1 MKESVEKPSE
11 DAAKEESATKPSED
25 AISKEVVIQE
35 VGSVAVEGSAEKEVI
50 EREETRELPCES
62 EKVPVIPSES
72 VTEVVSSESVTE
84 VVPAVPVVPVIPA
97 VPVED
102 TKMIEECV
110 KDAVMVPTEMEVEE
124 EKVVETPEKDSQKET
139 EEVEMEKE
147 ETVIAVEQP
156 TEKESES
163 KEETAR
169 RAVEEP
175 VKEKVLEEP
184 VREKVLE
191 EPVREKVLEE
201 PVKEKVLEEPV
212 KEKVLEEPV
221 REKVL
226 EEPVKEKILEEP
238 MKEEVKEEPVKE
250 VKEVKEE
257 PTTEKMEEPATEKEM
272 KELAKEEMETEKVT
286 TKETAVTTEQPQEN
300 QAKPKP
306 VVTTPER
313 VIPVKKMLEMEKQLL
328 LNEEL
333 KTLVSLLP
341 DSDDTDESWSDET
354 AKTPAPRGKAKETY
368 KPVILGVYVDQPETT
383 CTPPRASKKRDGVVN
398 ESPLVTPSKQVS
410 VSAPLVT
417 PVRPQPKEKAQE
429 ASPTK
434 VVNECFVVGN
444 CLPEMPAESSFFRQ
458 LEEKSDM
465 YPVAVRRLLK
475 DVGEERRRFDVLM
488 QRQTS
493 QFQAAYFMERSKWNA
508 VRFSG
513 CADW

>member
-1 MKESVEKPSE
+1 MKKESVAKSPE
-11 DAAKEESATKPSED
+11 DAAKEESAAKPSED

-35 VGSVAVEGSAEKEVI
+35 VESAAVESSGEKEVI
-50 EREETRELPCES
+50 EKEETRELPCKS
-62 EKVPVIPSES
+62 EEVPVIPSES
-72 VTEVVSSESVTE
+72 VTEVVPV
-84 VVPAVPVVPVIPA
+84 VPVVPV
-97 VPVED
+97 ED
-102 TKMIEECV
+102 TRMFEECV

-124 EKVVETPEKDSQKET
+124 EKVAETLEKDSQQEP
-139 EEVEMEKE
+139 EEVKMEKE
-147 ETVIAVEQP
+147 ETVMAVEQP

-163 KEETAR
+163 EEEAVR
-169 RAVEEP
+169 GAVEEP
-175 VKEKVLEEP
+175 VKEEVKEEQEKKEVKEVELEA
-184 VREKVLE
+184 VKEKEV
-191 EPVREKVLEE
+191 EE
-201 PVKEKVLEEPV
+201 PVKEKEVEEPT
-212 KEKVLEEPV
+212 KEV
-221 REKVL
+221 
-226 EEPVKEKILEEP
+226 
-238 MKEEVKEEPVKE
+238 EEVKEEPTPEKAMD
-250 VKEVKEE
+250 E
-257 PTTEKMEEPATEKEM
+257 P
-272 KELAKEEMETEKVT
+272 AKEEMETEKVT
-286 TKETAVTTEQPQEN
+286 TEETAVTAEQPQEN
-300 QAKPKP
+300 QAKPSP

-383 CTPPRASKKRDGVVN
+383 CTPPRASKKRDGVAN
-398 ESPLVTPSKQVS
+398 ESPFVTPSKQVS
-410 VSAPLVT
+410 VAAPLVT
-417 PVRPQPKEKAQE
+417 PVRPQPKEKTQE

-444 CLPEMPAESSFFRQ
+444 CLPEMPVESSFFRQ

-475 DVGEERRRFDVLM
+475 EVGEERRRFDVLM

-508 VRFSG
+508 VRLSG
-513 CADW
+513 CADQ

>member
-11 DAAKEESATKPSED
+11 DV
-25 AISKEVVIQE
+25 ISKEVVIQE

-62 EKVPVIPSES
+62 EEVP
-72 VTEVVSSESVTE
+72 VVSSESVTE
-84 VVPAVPVVPVIPA
+84 VVPVVPV

-184 VREKVLE
+184 VREKV
-191 EPVREKVLEE
+191 
-201 PVKEKVLEEPV
+201 
-212 KEKVLEEPV
+212 
-221 REKVL
+221 
-226 EEPVKEKILEEP
+226 LEEP

-410 VSAPLVT
+410 VAAPLVT

>member
-84 VVPAVPVVPVIPA
+84 VVPAVPVVPVVPA

-201 PVKEKVLEEPV
+201 PMKEEVK
-212 KEKVLEEPV
+212 
-221 REKVL
+221 

-238 MKEEVKEEPVKE
+238 VKEEVKEEPVKE

>member
-25 AISKEVVIQE
+25 AVSKEVVIQE

-163 KEETAR
+163 KEETVR
-169 RAVEEP
+169 RAVEEPVKEEVKEEQEKEEVKEEP

-201 PVKEKVLEEPV
+201 PMKEEVK
-212 KEKVLEEPV
+212 
-221 REKVL
+221 

-238 MKEEVKEEPVKE
+238 VKEEVKEEPVKE

-300 QAKPKP
+300 QAKPNP

-475 DVGEERRRFDVLM
+475 EVGEERRRFDVLM

-513 CADW
+513 CADR

>member
-1 MKESVEKPSE
+1 
-11 DAAKEESATKPSED
+11 
-25 AISKEVVIQE
+25 
-35 VGSVAVEGSAEKEVI
+35 
-50 EREETRELPCES
+50 
-62 EKVPVIPSES
+62 
-72 VTEVVSSESVTE
+72 
-84 VVPAVPVVPVIPA
+84 
-97 VPVED
+97 
-102 TKMIEECV
+102 MIEECV

-191 EPVREKVLEE
+191 EP
-201 PVKEKVLEEPV
+201 
-212 KEKVLEEPV
+212 
-221 REKVL
+221 
-226 EEPVKEKILEEP
+226 

-286 TKETAVTTEQPQEN
+286 AKETAVTTEQPQEN
-300 QAKPKP
+300 QAKPNP

-410 VSAPLVT
+410 VAAPLVT
-417 PVRPQPKEKAQE
+417 SVRPQPKEKAQE

-475 DVGEERRRFDVLM
+475 EVGEERRRFDVLL

-513 CADW
+513 CADR

>member
-25 AISKEVVIQE
+25 AVSKEVVIQE

-175 VKEKVLEEP
+175 VKEE
-184 VREKVLE
+184 
-191 EPVREKVLEE
+191 
-201 PVKEKVLEEPV
+201 VKEEQEKEEVKEEPV

-226 EEPVKEKILEEP
+226 EEPMKEEVKEEPVKEKILEEP
-238 MKEEVKEEPVKE
+238 VKEEVKEEPVKE

-300 QAKPKP
+300 QAKPNP

-410 VSAPLVT
+410 VSAPLVM

-513 CADW
+513 CADR

>member
-1 MKESVEKPSE
+1 MKEE
-11 DAAKEESATKPSED
+11 
-25 AISKEVVIQE
+25 QE
-35 VGSVAVEGSAEKEVI
+35 
-50 EREETRELPCES
+50 
-62 EKVPVIPSES
+62 
-72 VTEVVSSESVTE
+72 
-84 VVPAVPVVPVIPA
+84 
-97 VPVED
+97 
-102 TKMIEECV
+102 
-110 KDAVMVPTEMEVEE
+110 
-124 EKVVETPEKDSQKET
+124 
-139 EEVEMEKE
+139 
-147 ETVIAVEQP
+147 
-156 TEKESES
+156 
-163 KEETAR
+163 
-169 RAVEEP
+169 
-175 VKEKVLEEP
+175 KEKVMEEQ
-184 VREKVLE
+184 E
-191 EPVREKVLEE
+191 
-201 PVKEKVLEEPV
+201 
-212 KEKVLEEPV
+212 
-221 REKVL
+221 
-226 EEPVKEKILEEP
+226 
-238 MKEEVKEEPVKE
+238 KEEVKEEQEKEKVMEEPVME

-257 PTTEKMEEPATEKEM
+257 PTTEKMMEEPATEKEM

-410 VSAPLVT
+410 VAAPLVT

>member
-11 DAAKEESATKPSED
+11 DV
-25 AISKEVVIQE
+25 ISKEVVIQE

-62 EKVPVIPSES
+62 EEVP
-72 VTEVVSSESVTE
+72 VVSSESVTE
-84 VVPAVPVVPVIPA
+84 VVPVVPVVPVFPVFPV

-163 KEETAR
+163 KEETVR

-175 VKEKVLEEP
+175 VKEEVKEEQ
-184 VREKVLE
+184 EKE
-191 EPVREKVLEE
+191 EVKEEQEKEEVAEE
-201 PVKEKVLEEPV
+201 PVKEKVMEEPV
-212 KEKVLEEPV
+212 
-221 REKVL
+221 
-226 EEPVKEKILEEP
+226 
-238 MKEEVKEEPVKE
+238 MEVM
-250 VKEVKEE
+250 EVKEE
-257 PTTEKMEEPATEKEM
+257 PTTEKMMEEPATEKEM

-286 TKETAVTTEQPQEN
+286 TKETAVTTEQPQES

-333 KTLVSLLP
+333 KMLVSLLP

-354 AKTPAPRGKAKETY
+354 AKTPTPRGKAKETY

-410 VSAPLVT
+410 VAAPLVT

>member
-72 VTEVVSSESVTE
+72 ETEEVSSESVTE
-84 VVPAVPVVPVIPA
+84 EVPA

-191 EPVREKVLEE
+191 EPMKEE
-201 PVKEKVLEEPV
+201 VK
-212 KEKVLEEPV
+212 
-221 REKVL
+221 

-238 MKEEVKEEPVKE
+238 VKEEVKEEPVKE

-300 QAKPKP
+300 QAKPNP

-410 VSAPLVT
+410 VAAPLVT
-417 PVRPQPKEKAQE
+417 SVRPQPKEKAQE

-475 DVGEERRRFDVLM
+475 EVGEERRRFDVLL

-513 CADW
+513 CADR

>member
-1 MKESVEKPSE
+1 MKE
-11 DAAKEESATKPSED
+11 
-25 AISKEVVIQE
+25 EV
-35 VGSVAVEGSAEKEVI
+35 K
-50 EREETRELPCES
+50 
-62 EKVPVIPSES
+62 
-72 VTEVVSSESVTE
+72 
-84 VVPAVPVVPVIPA
+84 
-97 VPVED
+97 
-102 TKMIEECV
+102 
-110 KDAVMVPTEMEVEE
+110 
-124 EKVVETPEKDSQKET
+124 
-139 EEVEMEKE
+139 
-147 ETVIAVEQP
+147 
-156 TEKESES
+156 
-163 KEETAR
+163 
-169 RAVEEP
+169 EEP
-175 VKEKVLEEP
+175 V
-184 VREKVLE
+184 
-191 EPVREKVLEE
+191 
-201 PVKEKVLEEPV
+201 
-212 KEKVLEEPV
+212 
-221 REKVL
+221 
-226 EEPVKEKILEEP
+226 
-238 MKEEVKEEPVKE
+238 KEEVKEEPVKE

-410 VSAPLVT
+410 VAAPLVT

>member
-11 DAAKEESATKPSED
+11 DV
-25 AISKEVVIQE
+25 ISKEVVIQE

-62 EKVPVIPSES
+62 EEVP
-72 VTEVVSSESVTE
+72 VVSSESVTE
-84 VVPAVPVVPVIPA
+84 VVPVVPV

-163 KEETAR
+163 KEETVR

-175 VKEKVLEEP
+175 VKE
-184 VREKVLE
+184 
-191 EPVREKVLEE
+191 
-201 PVKEKVLEEPV
+201 
-212 KEKVLEEPV
+212 
-221 REKVL
+221 
-226 EEPVKEKILEEP
+226 
-238 MKEEVKEEPVKE
+238 EVKEEQEKEVKEEQEKEE

-257 PTTEKMEEPATEKEM
+257 PTTEKMMEEPATEKEM

-410 VSAPLVT
+410 VAAPLVT

>member
-84 VVPAVPVVPVIPA
+84 VVPAVPVVPVVPA

-201 PVKEKVLEEPV
+201 PMKEEVKEEPV

-221 REKVL
+221 
-226 EEPVKEKILEEP
+226 
-238 MKEEVKEEPVKE
+238 KEEVKEEPVKE

>member
-1 MKESVEKPSE
+1 M
-11 DAAKEESATKPSED
+11 
-25 AISKEVVIQE
+25 
-35 VGSVAVEGSAEKEVI
+35 
-50 EREETRELPCES
+50 
-62 EKVPVIPSES
+62 
-72 VTEVVSSESVTE
+72 
-84 VVPAVPVVPVIPA
+84 
-97 VPVED
+97 
-102 TKMIEECV
+102 
-110 KDAVMVPTEMEVEE
+110 
-124 EKVVETPEKDSQKET
+124 
-139 EEVEMEKE
+139 
-147 ETVIAVEQP
+147 
-156 TEKESES
+156 
-163 KEETAR
+163 
-169 RAVEEP
+169 EEP
-175 VKEKVLEEP
+175 V
-184 VREKVLE
+184 
-191 EPVREKVLEE
+191 
-201 PVKEKVLEEPV
+201 
-212 KEKVLEEPV
+212 
-221 REKVL
+221 
-226 EEPVKEKILEEP
+226 
-238 MKEEVKEEPVKE
+238 ME

-257 PTTEKMEEPATEKEM
+257 PTTEKMMEEPATEKEM

-300 QAKPKP
+300 QAKPNP

-341 DSDDTDESWSDET
+341 DSDDTDESWSDDT

-410 VSAPLVT
+410 VAAPLVT

-475 DVGEERRRFDVLM
+475 EVGEERRRFDVLM

-513 CADW
+513 CADR